1 MQLKGLV
8 RFFAGALILIS
19 VYYLSF
25 TFLVRSYESKVDL
38 QAKTDV
44 LKTNQTPEEKYKND
58 KEARAFY
65 QDTLTDLIKARR
77 QRILDSTSNQQIAG
91 FPWYITYTKAKER
104 ELNLG
109 LDLQGGMNVVLD
121 VSVEDVIRSLSGHS
135 TDKDFN
141 RALENAAAA
150 KKSSQSDFVTLFGQ
164 EYAKVAPQGRLATI
178 FANAYQ
184 KDINFNTSNDD
195 VLKVIRREA
204 GAAIKNTYL
213 VLQKRIDKFGVA
225 SPNISLDE
233 SKGIISV
240 ELAGVDN
247 PDRVRKY
254 LQASANLEFRETY
267 RNDADFVNNVLVK
280 MNDALKNATAGNPAV
295 DSAAAAAAKPAAAT
309 AAAGD
314 TSKDGSLAAFMGDSA
329 AKGKGGK
336 VDSAKLMADAE
347 KEFLKTNPLFAI
359 LHPQITQD
367 GQPLPSAVVGRIMPS
382 DTAAFKAYLKLPAV
396 RNVMPKDLVFAFGPE
411 NKVDKHGPLDVFA
424 LKINPANPTP
434 RVSGERVVDAKQD
447 YDQNGNAEIS
457 MSMDNVGAREWKKLT
472 GELAPKGGVDESRAN
487 LNYVA
492 VVLDSIVYTAP
503 SIINEIPGGHSQIT
517 GSFTVEEAKDL
528 ANILKSGKMPAP
540 AKIVQEQIVGP
551 TLGAES
557 IAAGAKSFII
567 SFIVIFV
574 LMLVYYNTAGI
585 VANIALILNLLF
597 TFGILASLGATLT
610 MPGIAGLVLT
620 VGMAVDTNVIIF
632 ERIKDELVHGRT
644 YQQAV
649 EFGYK
654 RSYAPVLDGHIT
666 SLLTA
671 IILFYFGLGPVLGFA
686 TTQIIGL
693 LLSLFC
699 GIMISRIVTDYY
711 TNKKRHFEYFTPIS
725 KKIFKHAAFDF
736 VGKRKYAYVISGIMI
751 LLGASSFF
759 HGFRHGVD
767 FDGGRSFTVRF
778 EQPMQ
783 TEEVRTILEKEFNSE
798 PYVKTIG
805 NTNQLNITTNY
816 RINEQSPEVDKEVT
830 EKLYNGLK
838 KFYDPSVTYEVF
850 NSPRYIVASQTVS
863 PTISDDLRAGAVK
876 ATILSLVVIFLYI
889 LLRFNKWQYSI
900 GTIFSLLHDV
910 MVTLAVFSYCRDI
923 VPFPLEVDQ
932 HFIAAILTVIGF
944 SMNDTVIVFDR
955 IREYFRGGQ
964 MKGQSRDT
972 IINKAINDTLSRTV
986 MTSLTVF
993 LTILIL
999 FIFGGEVTRGFAF
1012 AMLIGVITGTYSSI
1026 FVAAPVLVDFDKKN
1040 ELANESEAIP
1050 VKDAEKKGL
1059 AGTAVKK

>member
-38 QAKTDV
+38 QAKNDV
-44 LKTNQTPEEKYKND
+44 LKTNKSAVEKYPD
-58 KEARAFY
+58 SKEQQAFY
-65 QDTLTDLIKARR
+65 QDTLTELIKVRR

-135 TDKDFN
+135 TDAAFN
-141 RALENAAAA
+141 QALKNAAEA
-150 KKSSQSDFVTLFGQ
+150 KKTSQSDFVTLFGQ
-164 EYAKVAPQGRLATI
+164 EYQKIAPNGRLATI
-178 FANAYQ
+178 FANTYQ
-184 KDINFNTSNDD
+184 KDINFNTSNAD
-195 VLKVIRREA
+195 VLKVIRSEA

-267 RNDADFVNNVLVK
+267 RNDADFFNNVLAK
-280 MNDALKNATAGNPAV
+280 MNEALKDVSTGKPAAV
-295 DSAAAAAAKPAAAT
+295 DSAAAKADTTKAAKAAA
-309 AAAGD
+309 D
-314 TSKDGSLAAFMGDSA
+314 TTKEGSLASFMNDSA
-329 AKGKGGK
+329 KNKGGK

-347 KEFLKTNPLFAI
+347 KEFVKTNPLFAI
-359 LHPQITQD
+359 LHPNITQE
-367 GQPLPSAVVGRIMPS
+367 GPIPSATIGRILPS
-382 DTAAFKAYLKLPAV
+382 DTATFKAYLTLPAV
-396 RNVMPKDLVFAFGPE
+396 KAVMPKDLVFAFGPE
-411 NKVDKHGPLDVFA
+411 NKTDRHGLIEVFG
-424 LKINPANPTP
+424 LKINPTNPAP

-447 YDQNGNAEIS
+447 FDQNGNPEIS
-457 MSMDNVGAREWKKLT
+457 MTMDVVGARAWKKLT
-472 GELAPKGGVDESRAN
+472 GELAPKGGADDDRGN
-487 LNYVA
+487 LNFVA

-503 SIINEIPGGHSQIT
+503 SIINEIPGGNSQIT
-517 GSFTVEEAKDL
+517 GSFTIEEAKDL

-585 VANIALILNLLF
+585 VANIALVLNLLF

-767 FDGGRSFTVRF
+767 FDGGRSFTIRF
-778 EQPMQ
+778 EQPMK
-783 TEEVRTILEKEFNSE
+783 TEEVRSVLEKEFGTE
-798 PYVKTIG
+798 PFVKTIG

-816 RINEQSPEVDKEVT
+816 KINDQSPEVDKEVT

-838 KFYDPSVTYEVF
+838 KFYDGNVTYEVF
-850 NSPRYIVASQTVS
+850 SSPRYIVASQTVS

-910 MVTLAVFSYCRDI
+910 MVTLAVFSYCREF
-923 VPFPLEVDQ
+923 VPFSLEVDQ

-955 IREYFRGGQ
+955 IREYFRNGQ
-964 MKGQSRDT
+964 MKGESRNS

-1050 VKDAEKKGL
+1050 VKDADKKGL
-1059 AGTAVKK
+1059 AGAAVKK

>member
-25 TFLVRSYESKVDL
+25 TFLVRNYEKKIDVQALSDISKAYPSAEQKYPGNKEL
-38 QAKTDV
+38 QA
-44 LKTNQTPEEKYKND
+44 Y
-58 KEARAFY
+58 Y
-65 QDTLTDLIKARR
+65 QDSLTDLVKFRR
-77 QRILDSTSNQQIAG
+77 QRLLDSTSNKEMAG
-91 FPWYITYTKAKER
+91 FPWYVSYTKAKER

-121 VSVEDVIRSLSGHS
+121 VSVEDVIRSLSGQS
-135 TDKDFN
+135 KDPAFN
-141 RALENAAAA
+141 KALDLATQR
-150 KKSSQSDFVTLFGQ
+150 KKNSQSDFVTLFGQ
-164 EYAKVAPQGRLATI
+164 AYEEVQPNGRLATI

-184 KDINFNTSNDD
+184 KDINFNSSNQQ
-195 VLKVIRREA
+195 VLNIIRREA

-233 SKGIISV
+233 NKGIISV

-247 PDRVRKY
+247 PDRVRRY
-254 LQASANLEFRETY
+254 LQATANLEFREVY
-267 RNDADFVNNVLVK
+267 RNGQDFVANVLQP
-280 MNDALKNATAGNPAV
+280 MNDAIKNSLSGKKATDSTKV
-295 DSAAAAAAKPAAAT
+295 DSATVAAK
-309 AAAGD
+309 AAGD
-314 TSKDGSLAAFMGDSA
+314 TSKTGSLASYLSKDSA
-329 AKGKGGK
+329 KGK
-336 VDSAKLMADAE
+336 VDSAKARAELE
-347 KEFLKTNPLFAI
+347 KEAIAANPLFAV
-359 LHPQITQD
+359 LHPNITQD
-367 GQPLPSAVVGRIMPS
+367 GRIIPSSAIGMISPA
-382 DTAAFKAYLKLPAV
+382 DTATFKHYLLLPAV
-396 RNVMPKDLVFAFGPE
+396 RNILPKDIVFAYGPE
-411 NKVDKHGPLDVFA
+411 NKEDRHGPLEVYA

-434 RVSGERVVDAKQD
+434 RVGGESVVDARQD
-447 YDQNGNAEIS
+447 FDQNGSPEIS
-457 MSMDNVGAREWKKLT
+457 MTMDAMGAKAWKKLT
-472 GELAPKGGVDESRAN
+472 GELAPSNPEDRATY
-487 LNYVA
+487 NYVA
-492 VVLDSIVYTAP
+492 VVLDSIVYSAP
-503 SIINEIPGGHSQIT
+503 SILNEIAGGRSSIT
-517 GSFTVEEAKDL
+517 GSFTLEEAKDL

-557 IAAGAKSFII
+557 IAAGAKSFLI
-567 SFIVIFV
+567 SFVVIFA
-574 LMLVYYNTAGI
+574 LMLVYYNSAGW

-620 VGMAVDTNVIIF
+620 IGMAVDTNVIIF
-632 ERIKDELVHGRT
+632 ERIKDELARGKT

-649 EFGYK
+649 EDGYK
-654 RSYAPVLDGHIT
+654 KSYAPILDGHIT

-671 IILFYFGLGPVLGFA
+671 CILFYFGLGPVLGFA

-699 GIMISRIVTDYY
+699 GIMVSRIVTDYW

-736 VGKRKYAYVISGIMI
+736 VGKRKYAYVISGVMI

-778 EQPMQ
+778 EKPMN
-783 TEEVRTILEKEFNSE
+783 TDDVRSTLEKEFGTE

-816 RINEQSPEVDKEVT
+816 KVDEQSLVVDKEVT

-838 KFYDPSVTYEVF
+838 KFYDPSVTYEIF
-850 NSPRYIVASQTVS
+850 SSNRYIVASQTVS

-889 LLRFNKWQYSI
+889 LLRFSKWQYSI

-923 VPFPLEVDQ
+923 VPFALEVDQ

-955 IREYFRGGQ
+955 IREYFRNGTF
-964 MKGQSRDT
+964 KGESRDFV
-972 IINKAINDTLSRTV
+972 INKAINATLSRTV

-1012 AMLIGVITGTYSSI
+1012 AMLIGVVTGTYSSI
-1026 FVAAPVLVDFDKKN
+1026 FVAAPVLVDFDKHN
-1040 ELANESEAIP
+1040 RLSDESEAVVAKVVSEP
-1050 VKDAEKKGL
+1050 VVATKK
-1059 AGTAVKK
+1059 

>member
-25 TFLVRSYESKVDL
+25 TFLVRNYEKKVDAQALNDISKAFPNAGQKYPGNKEL
-38 QAKTDV
+38 Q
-44 LKTNQTPEEKYKND
+44 
-58 KEARAFY
+58 AFY
-65 QDTLTDLIKARR
+65 QDSLTDLVKLRR
-77 QRILDSTSNQQIAG
+77 QRLLDSSSNKQIAG
-91 FPWYITYTKAKER
+91 FPWYVSYTKAKER

-121 VSVEDVIRSLSGHS
+121 VSVEDVIRSLSGQS
-135 TDKDFN
+135 KDPAFN
-141 RALENAAAA
+141 KALELAVQR
-150 KKSSQSDFVTLFGQ
+150 KKNSQSDFVTLFGQ
-164 EYAKVAPQGRLATI
+164 AYEEVQPEGRLASI

-184 KDINFNTSNDD
+184 KDINFNSSNSQ
-195 VLKVIRREA
+195 VLSIIRREA

-233 SKGIISV
+233 NKGIISV

-247 PDRVRKY
+247 PDRVRRY
-254 LQASANLEFRETY
+254 LQATANLEFREVY
-267 RNDADFVNNVLVK
+267 RNGQDFVTNVLQPMNEAVK
-280 MNDALKNATAGNPAV
+280 NSLSGKKAV
-295 DSAAAAAAKPAAAT
+295 DTTKAAADTASVAK
-309 AAAGD
+309 AAGD
-314 TSKDGSLAAFMGDSA
+314 TSKTGSLASYLSKDT
-329 AKGKGGK
+329 GKTTGK
-336 VDSAKLMADAE
+336 VDSAKAKADLE
-347 KEFLKTNPLFAI
+347 KEAIAANPLFAI
-359 LHPQITQD
+359 LHPYITQD
-367 GQPLPSAVVGRIMPS
+367 GRIIPSSTVGMISPS
-382 DTAAFKAYLKLPAV
+382 DTATFKQYLQLPAV
-396 RNVMPKDLVFAFGPE
+396 KNILPKDLVFAYGPE
-411 NKVDKHGPLDVFA
+411 NKEDRHGPLEVFA
-424 LKINPANPTP
+424 LKVNPVKPEP
-434 RVSGERVVDAKQD
+434 RVGGESVVDARQD
-447 YDQNGNAEIS
+447 FDQNGSPEIS
-457 MSMDNVGAREWKKLT
+457 MTMDAVGAREWKKLT
-472 GELAPKGGVDESRAN
+472 GELAPSNPEDRSTF
-487 LNYVA
+487 NYVA
-492 VVLDSIVYTAP
+492 VVLDSIVYSAP
-503 SIINEIPGGHSQIT
+503 SILNEIAGGRSSIT
-517 GSFTVEEAKDL
+517 GSFTLEEAKDL

-557 IAAGAKSFII
+557 IAAGAKSFMI
-567 SFIVIFV
+567 SFVVIFV
-574 LMLVYYNTAGI
+574 LMLVYYNSAGW

-620 VGMAVDTNVIIF
+620 IGMAVDTNVIIF
-632 ERIKDELVHGRT
+632 ERIKDELARGKT

-649 EFGYK
+649 EDGYK
-654 RSYAPVLDGHIT
+654 KSYAPILDGHIT

-671 IILFYFGLGPVLGFA
+671 CILFYFGLGPVLGFA

-699 GIMISRIVTDYY
+699 GIMVSRIVTDYW

-725 KKIFKHAAFDF
+725 RKIFKHAAFDF
-736 VGKRKYAYVISGIMI
+736 VGKRKYAYVISTVMI

-778 EQPMQ
+778 EQPMK
-783 TEEVRTILEKEFNSE
+783 TEEVRADLEKIFGTE

-816 RINEQSPEVDKEVT
+816 KIDEQSLAVDKEVT
-830 EKLYNGLK
+830 EKLYQGLK
-838 KFYDPSVTYEVF
+838 KFYDPSVTYELF
-850 NSPRYIVASQTVS
+850 SSNRYIVASQTVS

-889 LLRFNKWQYSI
+889 LIRFSKWQYSI

-923 VPFPLEVDQ
+923 VPFALEVDQ

-955 IREYFRGGQ
+955 IREYFRNGTF
-964 MKGQSRDT
+964 KGESRDFV
-972 IINKAINDTLSRTV
+972 INKAINATLSRTV

-1012 AMLIGVITGTYSSI
+1012 AMLIGVVTGTYSSI

-1040 ELANESEAIP
+1040 KLADES
-1050 VKDAEKKGL
+1050 DAVL
-1059 AGTAVKK
+1059 AKIISEPAGGTVKK

>member
-25 TFLVRSYESKVDL
+25 TFLVRNYEKKVDAQALSDISKAYPSAEQKYPGNKEL
-38 QAKTDV
+38 QA
-44 LKTNQTPEEKYKND
+44 Y
-58 KEARAFY
+58 Y
-65 QDTLTDLIKARR
+65 QDSLTDLVKLRR
-77 QRILDSTSNQQIAG
+77 QRLLDSTSNKQMAG
-91 FPWYITYTKAKER
+91 FPWYVSYTKAKER

-121 VSVEDVIRSLSGHS
+121 VSVEDVIRSLSGQS
-135 TDKDFN
+135 KDPAFN
-141 RALENAAAA
+141 KALELATQR
-150 KKSSQSDFVTLFGQ
+150 KKNSQSDFVTLFGQ
-164 EYAKVAPQGRLATI
+164 AYEEVQPNGRLATI

-184 KDINFNTSNDD
+184 KDIDFNSTNQQ
-195 VLKVIRREA
+195 VLNIIRREA
-204 GAAIKNTYL
+204 SAAIKNTYL

-233 SKGIISV
+233 NKGIISV

-247 PDRVRKY
+247 PDRVRRY
-254 LQASANLEFRETY
+254 LQATANLEFREVY
-267 RNDADFVNNVLVK
+267 RNGQDFITNVLQPMNEAVK
-280 MNDALKNATAGNPAV
+280 NSLSGKKEVDSSNAV
-295 DSAAAAAAKPAAAT
+295 DSTAVVAKAAD
-309 AAAGD
+309 D
-314 TSKDGSLAAFMGDSA
+314 TSKTGSLASFLSKDSL
-329 AKGKGGK
+329 KGKGA
-336 VDSAKLMADAE
+336 DSAKL
-347 KEFLKTNPLFAI
+347 KEEMQKEALAANPLFAI
-359 LHPQITQD
+359 LHPYITQD
-367 GQPLPSAVVGRIMPS
+367 GRIIPSSTVGMISPA
-382 DTAAFKAYLKLPAV
+382 DTATFKRYLMLPAV
-396 RNVMPKDLVFAFGPE
+396 RNILPKDIVFAYGPE
-411 NKVDKHGPLDVFA
+411 NKEDRHGPLEVYA

-434 RVSGERVVDAKQD
+434 RVGGESVVDARQD
-447 YDQNGNAEIS
+447 FDQNGNPEIS
-457 MSMDNVGAREWKKLT
+457 MTMDAMGAKAWKKLT
-472 GELAPKGGVDESRAN
+472 GELAPSNPDDRSTY
-487 LNYVA
+487 NYVA
-492 VVLDSIVYTAP
+492 VVLDSIVYSAP
-503 SIINEIPGGHSQIT
+503 SILGEIGGGRSSIT
-517 GSFTVEEAKDL
+517 GSFTLEEAKDL

-557 IAAGAKSFII
+557 IAAGAKSFMI
-567 SFIVIFV
+567 SFVVIFV
-574 LMLVYYNTAGI
+574 LMLVYYNSAGW

-620 VGMAVDTNVIIF
+620 IGMAVDTNVIIF
-632 ERIKDELVHGRT
+632 ERIKDELARGKT

-649 EFGYK
+649 EDGYK
-654 RSYAPVLDGHIT
+654 KSYAPILDGHIT

-671 IILFYFGLGPVLGFA
+671 CILFYFGLGPVLGFA
-686 TTQIIGL
+686 TTQIIVL

-699 GIMISRIVTDYY
+699 GIMVSRIVTDFW
-711 TNKKRHFEYFTPIS
+711 TNKKRHFKYFTPVS
-725 KKIFKHAAFDF
+725 QKIFKHASFDF

-778 EQPMQ
+778 EKPMQ
-783 TEEVRTILEKEFNSE
+783 TEEVRADLEKVFGTE

-816 RINEQSPEVDKEVT
+816 KVDEQSLAVDKEVT
-830 EKLYNGLK
+830 EKLYEGLK
-838 KFYDPSVTYEVF
+838 KFYDPSVTYEIF
-850 NSPRYIVASQTVS
+850 TSNRYIIASQTVS

-889 LLRFNKWQYSI
+889 LLRFSKWQYSI

-923 VPFPLEVDQ
+923 VPFALEVDQ

-955 IREYFRGGQ
+955 IREYFRNGTY
-964 MKGQSRDT
+964 KGESRDFV
-972 IINKAINDTLSRTV
+972 INKAINATLSRTV

-1040 ELANESEAIP
+1040 KLSDESDAIAAKVVSEP
-1050 VKDAEKKGL
+1050 AVATKK
-1059 AGTAVKK
+1059 

>member
-38 QAKTDV
+38 QAKNDISK
-44 LKTNQTPEEKYKND
+44 LYKSPEEKYSND
-58 KEARAFY
+58 KEQQAFY
-65 QDTLTDLIKARR
+65 QDTLTELIKARR

-135 TDKDFN
+135 TDKEFN
-141 RALENAAAA
+141 RALQQAAEA
-150 KKSSQSDFVTLFGQ
+150 KKTSQSDFVTLFGQ

-184 KDINFNTSNDD
+184 KDINFNTSNED

-280 MNDALKNATAGNPAV
+280 MNDALKNEGSPKAAI
-295 DSAAAAAAKPAAAT
+295 DSAATASADSTAK
-309 AAAGD
+309 AAGD
-314 TSKDGSLAAFMGDSA
+314 TTKEGSLAAFMNDSA
-329 AKGKGGK
+329 KKKGGK

-347 KEFLKTNPLFAI
+347 KEFIKTNPLFAI
-359 LHPQITQD
+359 LHPQITQE
-367 GQPLPSAVVGRIMPS
+367 GPIPTAVVGRILPS
-382 DTAAFKAYLKLPAV
+382 DTATFKAYLTLPAV

-411 NKVDKHGPLDVFA
+411 NKTDKHGLLDVYA

-447 YDQNGNAEIS
+447 YDQNGNAEIA
-457 MSMDNVGAREWKKLT
+457 MVMDNVGAREWKKLT
-472 GELAPKGGVDESRAN
+472 GELAPKGGADENRAN
-487 LNYVA
+487 LNFVA

-585 VANIALILNLLF
+585 VANIALVLNLLF

-632 ERIKDELVHGRT
+632 ERIKDELVHGKN

-649 EFGYK
+649 ELGYR

-699 GIMISRIVTDYY
+699 GIMVSRIVTDYY

-767 FDGGRSFTVRF
+767 FDGGRSFTIRF
-778 EQPMQ
+778 EKPMQ
-783 TEEVRTILEKEFNSE
+783 TEQVRAILEKEFNSE

-816 RINEQSPEVDKEVT
+816 KINEQTPEVDREVT

-838 KFYDPSVTYEVF
+838 QFYEPTVTYEVF
-850 NSPRYIVASQTVS
+850 SSPRYIVASQTVS

-923 VPFPLEVDQ
+923 VPFALEVDQ

-955 IREYFRGGQ
+955 IREYFRSGQ
-964 MKGQSRDT
+964 MKGQSRNA

-1040 ELANESEAIP
+1040 ELSNESDVIP
-1050 VKDAEKKGL
+1050 AKDAEKSGL
-1059 AGTAVKK
+1059 AGAAVKK

>member
-25 TFLVRSYESKVDL
+25 TFLVRNYEKKVVTQALNDVSKSNPTAEQKYPGNKEL
-38 QAKTDV
+38 QAV
-44 LKTNQTPEEKYKND
+44 
-58 KEARAFY
+58 Y
-65 QDTLTDLIKARR
+65 QDSLSELVKERR
-77 QRILDSTSNQQIAG
+77 QRILDSASNKEIAG
-91 FPWYITYTKAKER
+91 FPWYVTYDKAKEK

-121 VSVEDVIRSLSGHS
+121 VSVEDVIRALSGQS
-135 TDKDFN
+135 RDAAFN
-141 RALENAAAA
+141 KALDLAVQR
-150 KKSSQSDFVTLFGQ
+150 KKTSQSDFVTLFGQ
-164 EYAKVAPQGRLATI
+164 AYEEVQPGGRLSVI

-184 KDINFNTSNDD
+184 KDIDFNTSNAK
-195 VLKVIRREA
+195 VLDVIRREA
-204 GAAIKNTYL
+204 SAAIKNTYL

-233 SKGIISV
+233 NKGIISV

-247 PDRVRKY
+247 PERVRKY
-254 LQASANLEFRETY
+254 LQASANLEFREVY
-267 RNDADFVNNVLVK
+267 KNDEQFIAGVIQPLNEAIKAAVGVTPAK
-280 MNDALKNATAGNPAV
+280 AATDSTKA
-295 DSAAAAAAKPAAAT
+295 DSAAVAK
-309 AAAGD
+309 AAGD
-314 TSKDGSLAAFMGDSA
+314 TSTGSLTAILDKNGAKSGKADSL
-329 AKGKGGK
+329 KT
-336 VDSAKLMADAE
+336 DAE
-347 KEFLKTNPLFAI
+347 RRAELARTEPFFSIFFPRYDPRQGVAFGPT
-359 LHPQITQD
+359 
-367 GQPLPSAVVGRIMPS
+367 VGMIQPS
-382 DTAAFKAYLKLPAV
+382 DTATFRRYLEIPSV
-396 RNVMPKDLVFAFGPE
+396 RNVLPKDLVFVYGAEDKE
-411 NKVDKHGPLDVFA
+411 NKHAPLPVYA
-424 LKINPANPTP
+424 IRVNPINPAP
-434 RVSGERVVDAKQD
+434 RVGGERVVDAKQD
-447 YDQNGNAEIS
+447 YDQSGRPEIS
-457 MSMDNVGAREWKKLT
+457 MTMDPVGAKEWKKLT
-472 GELAPKGGVDESRAN
+472 GELAPADPSNPAT

-492 VVLDSIVYTAP
+492 VVLDNIVYSAP
-503 SIINEIPGGHSQIT
+503 SIQGEISGGRSSIS
-517 GSFTVEEAKDL
+517 GSFTLEEANDL

-557 IAAGAKSFII
+557 IAAGAKSFLI
-567 SFIVIFV
+567 SFVVIFV
-574 LMLVYYNTAGI
+574 LMLVYYNTAGW

-620 VGMAVDTNVIIF
+620 IGMAVDTNVIIF
-632 ERIKDELVHGRT
+632 ERIKDELSRGKS

-649 EFGYK
+649 EDGYK

-686 TTQIIGL
+686 TTQILGL

-699 GIMISRIVTDYY
+699 GIMISRIVTDWW
-711 TNKKRHFEYFTPIS
+711 TNKKRHFEYFTPVS
-725 KKIFKHAAFDF
+725 RKIFKHAAFDF
-736 VGKRKYAYVISGIMI
+736 VGKRKYAYIVSFVMI
-751 LLGASSFF
+751 ALGASSFF

-767 FDGGRSFTVRF
+767 FDGGRNYTIRF
-778 EQPMQ
+778 EQPMKAD
-783 TEEVRTILEKEFNSE
+783 EVRDVLEHEFGTE

-805 NTNQLNITTNY
+805 TSNQLSITTNY
-816 RINEQSPEVDKEVT
+816 KIDEQSSAVDKEVV
-830 EKLYNGLK
+830 EKMYNGLK
-838 KFYDPSVTYEVF
+838 KFYEPGLTLEAFS
-850 NSPRYIVASQTVS
+850 SPRFIVASQTVS

-876 ATILSLVVIFLYI
+876 ATVLSLIVIFLYI
-889 LLRFNKWQYSI
+889 LLRFSKWQYSI

-923 VPFPLEVDQ
+923 VPFALEVDQ

-955 IREYFRGGQ
+955 IREYFRTGV
-964 MKGQSRDT
+964 MKGASRDQV
-972 IINKAINDTLSRTV
+972 INKAINDTLSRTV

-1012 AMLIGVITGTYSSI
+1012 AMLIGVLTGTYSSI
-1026 FVAAPVLVDFDKKN
+1026 FVAAPVLVDFDKN
-1040 ELANESEAIP
+1040 NQLMNESEALP
-1050 VKDAEKKGL
+1050 VKEAAAPASK
-1059 AGTAVKK
+1059 

>member
-25 TFLVRSYESKVDL
+25 TFLVRNYESKVAA
-38 QAKTDV
+38 QAASDV
-44 LKTNQTPEEKYKND
+44 SKSFPSAEQKYPGENNA
-58 KEARAFY
+58 ELRSVY
-65 QDTLTDLIKARR
+65 QDTLSDLVKERR
-77 QRILDSTSNQQIAG
+77 QRILDSASNKEMAG
-91 FPWYITYTKAKER
+91 FPWYVTYDKAKEK

-135 TDKDFN
+135 QDAAFRK
-141 RALENAAAA
+141 ALDLAVQR

-164 EYAKVAPQGRLATI
+164 AYEEVQPNGRLAVI
-178 FANAYQ
+178 FANSYQ
-184 KDINFNTSNDD
+184 REIDFNASNSK
-195 VLKVIRREA
+195 VLDVIRREA
-204 GAAIKNTYL
+204 NAAIKNTYL

-233 SKGIISV
+233 NKGIISV

-247 PDRVRKY
+247 PERVRKY
-254 LQASANLEFRETY
+254 LQASANLEFREVY
-267 RNDADFVNNVLVK
+267 RNDEQFISTILQP
-280 MNDALKNATAGNPAV
+280 MNEAIKAAVGGTTAK
-295 DSAAAAAAKPAAAT
+295 AAADTTQKAADSTAVAK
-309 AAAGD
+309 AAGD
-314 TSKDGSLAAFMGDSA
+314 TAATGSLTALLN
-329 AKGKGGK
+329 
-336 VDSAKLMADAE
+336 DSAKTGGKADSLKSEAE
-347 KEFLKTNPLFAI
+347 RRAELAKAEPFFSIFAPRY
-359 LHPQITQD
+359 HPQQGVAYGPII
-367 GQPLPSAVVGRIMPS
+367 GNILPT
-382 DTAAFKAYLKLPAV
+382 DTATFSRYLQIPAV
-396 RNVMPKDLVFAFGPE
+396 KNTLPKDLVFIYGAEDKE
-411 NKVDKHGPLDVFA
+411 NKRAPLNVYA
-424 LKINPANPTP
+424 IKVNPINPAP
-434 RVSGERVVDAKQD
+434 RVGGERIVDAKQD
-447 YDQNGNAEIS
+447 YDQTGRPEIS
-457 MSMDNVGAREWKKLT
+457 MTMDPTGAKEWKKLT
-472 GELAPKGGVDESRAN
+472 GELAPTDPSNPAT

-492 VVLDSIVYTAP
+492 VVLDNIVYSAP
-503 SIINEIPGGHSQIT
+503 SIQGEIGGGRSSIS
-517 GSFTVEEAKDL
+517 GSFTLEEANDL

-551 TLGAES
+551 TLGQES
-557 IAAGAKSFII
+557 IAAGAKSFMI
-567 SFIVIFV
+567 SFIVIFA
-574 LMLVYYNTAGI
+574 LMLVYYNTAGW

-620 VGMAVDTNVIIF
+620 IGMAVDTNVIIF
-632 ERIKDELVHGRT
+632 ERIKDELSRGKS

-649 EFGYK
+649 EDGYK
-654 RSYAPVLDGHIT
+654 RSYAPILDGHIT

-686 TTQIIGL
+686 TTQILGL

-699 GIMISRIVTDYY
+699 GIMVSRIVTDWW
-711 TNKKRHFEYFTPIS
+711 TNKKRHFEYFTPVS
-725 KKIFKHAAFDF
+725 RKIFKHASFDF
-736 VGKRKYAYVISGIMI
+736 VGKRKYAYIISFVMI
-751 LLGASSFF
+751 ALGASSFF

-767 FDGGRSFTVRF
+767 FDGGRNFTIRF
-778 EQPMQ
+778 EQAMK
-783 TEEVRTILEKEFNSE
+783 TDEVRDELEKQFGSE

-805 NTNQLNITTNY
+805 TANQLSITTNY
-816 RINEQSPEVDKEVT
+816 KIEEQSEVVDKEVT
-830 EKLYNGLK
+830 QKLFEGLK
-838 KFYDPSVTYEVF
+838 KFYEPGLTYEAFV
-850 NSPRYIVASQTVS
+850 SPRFIVASQTVS

-889 LLRFNKWQYSI
+889 LIRFSKWQYSI

-910 MVTLAVFSYCRDI
+910 MVTLAVFSYCRDF
-923 VPFPLEVDQ
+923 VPFALEVDQ

-955 IREYFRGGQ
+955 IREYFRTGV
-964 MKGQSRDT
+964 MKGATRDQV
-972 IINKAINDTLSRTV
+972 INKAINDTLSRTV

-1012 AMLIGVITGTYSSI
+1012 AMLIGVVTGTYSSI

-1040 ELANESEAIP
+1040 QLSNESEALP
-1050 VKDAEKKGL
+1050 VKEA
-1059 AGTAVKK
+1059 AAPATVKK

>member
-25 TFLVRSYESKVDL
+25 TFLVRNYEKKVAAQAQSDVTKSLPSAEQQYPGNKEL
-38 QAKTDV
+38 QAVYSDSLAELV
-44 LKTNQTPEEKYKND
+44 
-58 KEARAFY
+58 KE
-65 QDTLTDLIKARR
+65 RR
-77 QRILDSTSNQQIAG
+77 QRILDSTSNKEMAG
-91 FPWYITYTKAKER
+91 FPWYVTYDKAKEK

-121 VSVEDVIRSLSGHS
+121 VSVEDVIRALSGQS
-135 TDKDFN
+135 RDAAFN
-141 RALENAAAA
+141 KALELAVQR
-150 KKSSQSDFVTLFGQ
+150 KKTSQSDFVTLFGQ
-164 EYAKVAPQGRLATI
+164 AYEEVQPQGRLSTI

-184 KDINFNTSNDD
+184 KDIDFNTSNAK
-195 VLKVIRREA
+195 VLDVIRREA

-233 SKGIISV
+233 NKGIISV

-247 PDRVRKY
+247 PERVRKY
-254 LQASANLEFRETY
+254 LQASANLEFREVY
-267 RNDADFVNNVLVK
+267 KNDEQFIAGVIQP
-280 MNDALKNATAGNPAV
+280 MNEAIKAAVGVAPKAAKDSTKTDTAAVAKAGN
-295 DSAAAAAAKPAAAT
+295 DT
-309 AAAGD
+309 AS
-314 TSKDGSLAAFMGDSA
+314 TTGSLAAILD
-329 AKGKGGK
+329 GK
-336 VDSAKLMADAE
+336 DSAKSGKPDSLKSDAE
-347 KEFLKTNPLFAI
+347 RRAELAKAEPFFSIFFPRYDPRQGVAFGPIVGHI
-359 LHPQITQD
+359 L
-367 GQPLPSAVVGRIMPS
+367 PS
-382 DTAAFKAYLKLPAV
+382 DTATFRRYTEIPSV
-396 RNVMPKDLVFAFGPE
+396 RNVLPKDLVFVYGAEDKE
-411 NKVDKHGPLDVFA
+411 NKRAPLPVYA
-424 LKINPANPTP
+424 IRVNPINPTP
-434 RVSGERVVDAKQD
+434 RVSGERVIDAKQD
-447 YDQNGNAEIS
+447 YDQSGRPEIS
-457 MSMDNVGAREWKKLT
+457 MTMDQVGAKEWKKLT
-472 GELAPKGGVDESRAN
+472 GELAPTDPSNVAS

-492 VVLDSIVYTAP
+492 VVLDNIVYSAP
-503 SIINEIPGGHSQIT
+503 SIQGEIAGGRSSIS
-517 GSFTVEEAKDL
+517 GSFTLEEANDL

-557 IAAGAKSFII
+557 IAAGAKSFAI
-567 SFIVIFV
+567 SFVVIFV
-574 LMLVYYNTAGI
+574 LMLVYYNTAGW

-620 VGMAVDTNVIIF
+620 IGMAVDTNVIIF
-632 ERIKDELVHGRT
+632 ERIKDELSRGKT

-649 EFGYK
+649 EDGYK

-686 TTQIIGL
+686 TTQILGL

-699 GIMISRIVTDYY
+699 GIMISRIVTDWW
-711 TNKKRHFEYFTPIS
+711 TNKKRHFEYFTPVS
-725 KKIFKHAAFDF
+725 RKIFKHAAFDF
-736 VGKRKYAYVISGIMI
+736 VGKRKYAYIVSFVMI
-751 LLGASSFF
+751 ALGASSFF

-767 FDGGRSFTVRF
+767 FDGGRNYTIRF
-778 EQPMQ
+778 EQPMKADD
-783 TEEVRTILEKEFNSE
+783 VRDALEHEFGTE

-805 NTNQLNITTNY
+805 NSNQLSITTNY
-816 RINEQSPEVDKEVT
+816 KIEEQSEAVDREVT
-830 EKLYNGLK
+830 QKMFDGLK
-838 KFYDPSVTYEVF
+838 KFYEPGLTLEAF
-850 NSPRYIVASQTVS
+850 ASPRFIVASQTVS

-876 ATILSLVVIFLYI
+876 ATVLSLIVIFLYI
-889 LLRFNKWQYSI
+889 LLRFSKWQYSI

-923 VPFPLEVDQ
+923 VPFALEVDQ

-955 IREYFRGGQ
+955 IREYFRTGA
-964 MKGQSRDT
+964 MKGASRDQV
-972 IINKAINDTLSRTV
+972 INKAINDTLSRTV

-1026 FVAAPVLVDFDKKN
+1026 FVAAPVLVDFDKN
-1040 ELANESEAIP
+1040 NQLANESEALP
-1050 VKDAEKKGL
+1050 VKEAAAPASK
-1059 AGTAVKK
+1059 

>member
-25 TFLVRSYESKVDL
+25 TFLVRNYEEKVAAQAQSDISKSVPTAEQKYPNNKEL
-38 QAKTDV
+38 QAVYEDSLADLV
-44 LKTNQTPEEKYKND
+44 
-58 KEARAFY
+58 KE
-65 QDTLTDLIKARR
+65 RR
-77 QRILDSTSNQQIAG
+77 QRILDSTSNKEMAG
-91 FPWYITYTKAKER
+91 FPWYVTYDKAKEK

-109 LDLQGGMNVVLD
+109 LDLKGGMNVVLD

-135 TDKDFN
+135 QDAAFN
-141 RALENAAAA
+141 KALDLAVQR
-150 KKSSQSDFVTLFGQ
+150 KKTSQSDFVTLFGQ
-164 EYAKVAPQGRLATI
+164 AYEEVQPQGRLSTI

-184 KDINFNTSNDD
+184 KDIDFNTSNSK
-195 VLKVIRREA
+195 VLDVIRREA

-233 SKGIISV
+233 NKGIISV

-247 PDRVRKY
+247 PERVRKY
-254 LQASANLEFRETY
+254 LQASANLEFREVY
-267 RNDADFVNNVLVK
+267 RNDEQFISNILQP
-280 MNDALKNATAGNPAV
+280 MNEAIKAAVGGTTAK
-295 DSAAAAAAKPAAAT
+295 AAADTTQKATDSTTAAVAK
-309 AAAGD
+309 AAGD
-314 TSKDGSLAAFMGDSA
+314 TATTGSLTSILN
-329 AKGKGGK
+329 
-336 VDSAKLMADAE
+336 DSAKSGKPDSLKSDAE
-347 KEFLKTNPLFAI
+347 RRAELAKAEPFFSIFLPRY
-359 LHPQITQD
+359 HPQQGVAYGPVI
-367 GQPLPSAVVGRIMPS
+367 GNILPS
-382 DTAAFKAYLKLPAV
+382 DTATFSRYLKIPAV
-396 RNVMPKDLVFAFGPE
+396 KNVLPKDLVFVYGAEDKE
-411 NKVDKHGPLDVFA
+411 NKRAPLPVYA
-424 LKINPANPTP
+424 IKVNPINPAP
-434 RVSGERVVDAKQD
+434 RVGGERVVDAKQD
-447 YDQNGNAEIS
+447 YDQSGRPEIS
-457 MSMDNVGAREWKKLT
+457 MTMDIVGAKEWKKLT
-472 GELAPKGGVDESRAN
+472 GELAPTDPSNPAT

-492 VVLDSIVYTAP
+492 VVLDNIVYSAP
-503 SIINEIPGGHSQIT
+503 SIQGEIAGGRSSIS
-517 GSFTVEEAKDL
+517 GSFTLEEANDL

-551 TLGAES
+551 TLGKES
-557 IAAGAKSFII
+557 IEAGAKSFMI
-567 SFIVIFV
+567 SFVVIFI
-574 LMLVYYNTAGI
+574 LMLVYYNTAGW

-620 VGMAVDTNVIIF
+620 IGMAVDTNVIIF
-632 ERIKDELVHGRT
+632 ERIKDELSRGKS

-649 EFGYK
+649 EDGYK

-686 TTQIIGL
+686 TTQILGL

-699 GIMISRIVTDYY
+699 GIMVSRIVTDWW

-725 KKIFKHAAFDF
+725 RKIFKHASFDF
-736 VGKRKYAYVISGIMI
+736 VGKRKYAYIVSFVMI
-751 LLGASSFF
+751 ALGASSFF

-767 FDGGRSFTVRF
+767 FDGGRNFTVRF
-778 EQPMQ
+778 EQPMKA
-783 TEEVRTILEKEFNSE
+783 EEVRDELEKQFGSE

-805 NTNQLNITTNY
+805 TSNQLSITTNY
-816 RINEQSPEVDKEVT
+816 KIEEQSEAVDREVT
-830 EKLYNGLK
+830 QKLFDGLK
-838 KFYDPSVTYEVF
+838 KYYEPGLTYEAF
-850 NSPRYIVASQTVS
+850 ASPRFIIASQTVS

-889 LLRFNKWQYSI
+889 LLRFSKWQYSI

-910 MVTLAVFSYCRDI
+910 MVTLAVFSYCRDF
-923 VPFPLEVDQ
+923 VPFALEVDQ

-955 IREYFRGGQ
+955 IREYFRTGVL
-964 MKGQSRDT
+964 KGASRDQV
-972 IINKAINDTLSRTV
+972 INKAINDTLSRTV

-1040 ELANESEAIP
+1040 QLSNESEVVP
-1050 VKDAEKKGL
+1050 VKEAAAPATAKK
-1059 AGTAVKK
+1059 

>member
-44 LKTNQTPEEKYKND
+44 LKMKDAPEVKYKDD

-65 QDTLTDLIKARR
+65 QDTLNDLIKARR

-91 FPWYITYTKAKER
+91 FPWYVTYTKAKER

-121 VSVEDVIRSLSGHS
+121 VSVQDVILSLSGHS

-141 RALENAAAA
+141 RALENAAIA
-150 KKSSQSDFVTLFGQ
+150 KKASQSDFVTLFGQ

-184 KDINFNTSNDD
+184 KDINFNTSNDE

-280 MNDALKNATAGNPAV
+280 MNEALKNATAGKPVV
-295 DSAAAAAAKPAAAT
+295 DTAATAATKPAAAAT
-309 AAAGD
+309 D
-314 TSKDGSLAAFMGDSA
+314 SSKDGSLAAFIGDSA
-329 AKGKGGK
+329 GKKKGGK

-367 GQPLPSAVVGRIMPS
+367 GQPLPSAVVGRIMPT
-382 DTAAFKAYLKLPAV
+382 DTAAFKAYLTLQAV
-396 RNVMPKDLVFAFGPE
+396 KNVMPKDLVFAFGPE
-411 NKVDKHGPLDVFA
+411 NKQDKHGPLEVFA
-424 LKINPANPTP
+424 LKINPANPAP

-457 MSMDNVGAREWKKLT
+457 MAMDNVGAREWKKLT
-472 GELAPKGGVDESRAN
+472 GELAPKGGADESRAN

-644 YQQAV
+644 YPQAI
-649 EFGYK
+649 EFGYR

-725 KKIFKHAAFDF
+725 RKIFKHAAFDF
-736 VGKRKYAYVISGIMI
+736 VGKRKYAYVISGFMI

-767 FDGGRSFTVRF
+767 FDGGRSFTIRF
-778 EQPMQ
+778 DQPMK

-816 RINEQSPEVDKEVT
+816 RINEQNPEVDREVT

-838 KFYDPSVTYEVF
+838 KFYDKSLTYESF
-850 NSPRYIVASQTVS
+850 SSPRYIVASQTVS

-964 MKGQSRDT
+964 MKGMSRDG

-1040 ELANESEAIP
+1040 ELANESEAVP
-1050 VKDAEKKGL
+1050 VKDTDKKGL
-1059 AGTAVKK
+1059 ADAVKK

>member
-25 TFLVRSYESKVDL
+25 TFLVRNYEKKIDAQALSDISKAYPSAEQKYPGNKEL
-38 QAKTDV
+38 QA
-44 LKTNQTPEEKYKND
+44 Y
-58 KEARAFY
+58 Y
-65 QDTLTDLIKARR
+65 QDSLTDLVKFRR
-77 QRILDSTSNQQIAG
+77 QRLLDSTSNKQMAG
-91 FPWYITYTKAKER
+91 FPWYVSYTKAKER

-121 VSVEDVIRSLSGHS
+121 VSVEDVIRSLSGQS
-135 TDKDFN
+135 KDPAFN
-141 RALENAAAA
+141 KALELATQR
-150 KKSSQSDFVTLFGQ
+150 KKNSQSDFVTLFGQ
-164 EYAKVAPQGRLATI
+164 AYEEVQPNGRLASI

-184 KDINFNTSNDD
+184 KDINFNSSNQQ
-195 VLKVIRREA
+195 VLNIIRREA

-233 SKGIISV
+233 NKGIISV

-247 PDRVRKY
+247 PDRVRRY
-254 LQASANLEFRETY
+254 LQATANLEFREVY
-267 RNDADFVNNVLVK
+267 RNGQDFVTNVLQPMNEAVK
-280 MNDALKNATAGNPAV
+280 NSLSGKKAV
-295 DSAAAAAAKPAAAT
+295 DTAAKAADSSAVAT
-309 AAAGD
+309 TAKD
-314 TSKDGSLAAFMGDSA
+314 TSKTGSLASYLGKDS
-329 AKGKGGK
+329 AKGKA
-336 VDSAKLMADAE
+336 DSAKTKADLE
-347 KEFLKTNPLFAI
+347 KEAIAANPLFAI
-359 LHPQITQD
+359 LHPYITQD
-367 GQPLPSAVVGRIMPS
+367 GRIIPSSTIGMISPA
-382 DTAAFKAYLKLPAV
+382 DTGTFKRYLLIPAV
-396 RNVMPKDLVFAFGPE
+396 RNILPKDIVFAYGPE
-411 NKVDKHGPLDVFA
+411 NKEDRHGPLEVYA

-434 RVSGERVVDAKQD
+434 RVGGESVVDARQD
-447 YDQNGNAEIS
+447 FDQNGSPEIS
-457 MSMDNVGAREWKKLT
+457 MTMDAVGAREWKKLT
-472 GELAPKGGVDESRAN
+472 GELAPSNPEDRATF
-487 LNYVA
+487 NYVA
-492 VVLDSIVYTAP
+492 VVLDSIVYSAP
-503 SIINEIPGGHSQIT
+503 SILNEIAGGRSSIT
-517 GSFTVEEAKDL
+517 GSFTLEEAKDL

-557 IAAGAKSFII
+557 IAAGAKSFLI
-567 SFIVIFV
+567 SFIVIFA
-574 LMLVYYNTAGI
+574 LMLVYYNSAGW

-620 VGMAVDTNVIIF
+620 IGMAVDTNVIIF
-632 ERIKDELVHGRT
+632 ERIKDELARGKT

-649 EFGYK
+649 EDGYK
-654 RSYAPVLDGHIT
+654 KSYAPILDGHIT

-671 IILFYFGLGPVLGFA
+671 CILFYFGLGPVLGFA

-699 GIMISRIVTDYY
+699 GIMVSRIVTDYW

-725 KKIFKHAAFDF
+725 RKIFKHASFDF
-736 VGKRKYAYVISGIMI
+736 VGKRKYAYVISGVMI
-751 LLGASSFF
+751 LLGASSFI

-767 FDGGRSFTVRF
+767 FDGGRSYTVRF
-778 EQPMQ
+778 EKPMK
-783 TEEVRTILEKEFNSE
+783 TDDVRAVLEKEFGTE

-816 RINEQSPEVDKEVT
+816 KIDEQSLTVDKEVT

-838 KFYDPSVTYEVF
+838 QFYDPTVTYEIF
-850 NSPRYIVASQTVS
+850 ASNRYIVASQTVS

-889 LLRFNKWQYSI
+889 LLRFSKWQYSI

-910 MVTLAVFSYCRDI
+910 MVTLAVFSYCRDF
-923 VPFPLEVDQ
+923 VPFALEVDQ

-955 IREYFRGGQ
+955 IREYFRTGTF
-964 MKGQSRDT
+964 KGQSRDF

-1012 AMLIGVITGTYSSI
+1012 AMLIGVVTGTYSSI
-1026 FVAAPVLVDFDKKN
+1026 FVAAPVLVDFDRKN
-1040 ELANESEAIP
+1040 KLSDESEAIAARVVSEP
-1050 VKDAEKKGL
+1050 EIAGKK
-1059 AGTAVKK
+1059 

>member
-38 QAKTDV
+38 QAKNDISK
-44 LKTNQTPEEKYKND
+44 LYKSPEEKYSND
-58 KEARAFY
+58 KEQQAFY
-65 QDTLTDLIKARR
+65 QDTLTELIKARR

-135 TDKDFN
+135 TDKAFN
-141 RALENAAAA
+141 LALQNAAEA
-150 KKSSQSDFVTLFGQ
+150 KKTSQSDFVTLFGQ

-280 MNDALKNATAGNPAV
+280 MNDALKNVGSTKTTP
-295 DSAAAAAAKPAAAT
+295 DSTAAAKPDSTAKPAA
-309 AAAGD
+309 D
-314 TSKDGSLAAFMGDSA
+314 TTKDGSLAAFMKDS
-329 AKGKGGK
+329 AKGKNGK

-347 KEFLKTNPLFAI
+347 KEFMKTNPLFAI
-359 LHPQITQD
+359 MHPQITQE
-367 GQPLPSAVVGRIMPS
+367 GPIPTAVVGRILPS
-382 DTAAFKAYLKLPAV
+382 DTATFKAYLTLPAV

-411 NKVDKHGPLDVFA
+411 NKTDKHGLLDVYA

-447 YDQNGNAEIS
+447 YDQNGNAEIA
-457 MSMDNVGAREWKKLT
+457 MVMDNVGAREWKKLT
-472 GELAPKGGVDESRAN
+472 GELAPKGGADENRAN

-632 ERIKDELVHGRT
+632 ERIKDELVHGKN

-649 EFGYK
+649 ELGYR

-767 FDGGRSFTVRF
+767 FDGGRSFTIRF
-778 EQPMQ
+778 EKPMQ
-783 TEEVRTILEKEFNSE
+783 TEEVRAILEKEFNTE

-816 RINEQSPEVDKEVT
+816 KINEQTPEVDKEVT

-838 KFYDPSVTYEVF
+838 KFYEPNVTYEVF
-850 NSPRYIVASQTVS
+850 ASPRYIVASQTVS

-876 ATILSLVVIFLYI
+876 ATILSLIVIFLYI

-955 IREYFRGGQ
+955 IREYFRTGQ
-964 MKGQSRDT
+964 MKGQSRDN

-1059 AGTAVKK
+1059 AGAAVKK

>member
-25 TFLVRSYESKVDL
+25 TFLVRNYEKKVAAQAQSDVSKSFPSAEQKYPGNKEL
-38 QAKTDV
+38 QAI
-44 LKTNQTPEEKYKND
+44 
-58 KEARAFY
+58 Y
-65 QDTLTDLIKARR
+65 QDTLADLVKERR
-77 QRILDSTSNQQIAG
+77 QRILDSTSNKEIAG
-91 FPWYITYTKAKER
+91 FPWFVNYDKAKGK

-121 VSVEDVIRSLSGHS
+121 VSVDDVIRALSGHS
-135 TDKDFN
+135 KDAAFN
-141 RALENAAAA
+141 KALELAVQQ
-150 KKSSQSDFVTLFGQ
+150 KKTSQSDFVTLFGQ
-164 EYAKVAPQGRLATI
+164 AYEKVQPGGRLSTI

-184 KDINFNTSNDD
+184 KDIDFNSSNSK
-195 VLKVIRREA
+195 VLDVIRKEA
-204 GAAIKNTYL
+204 SAAIKNTYL

-233 SKGIISV
+233 TKGIISV

-247 PDRVRKY
+247 PERVRKY
-254 LQASANLEFRETY
+254 LQASANLEFREVYKNSNEFVAGVIQPMNEAIKRATGATAP
-267 RNDADFVNNVLVK
+267 ADTTK
-280 MNDALKNATAGNPAV
+280 KDSTATAGK
-295 DSAAAAAAKPAAAT
+295 AAA
-309 AAAGD
+309 D
-314 TSKDGSLAAFMGDSA
+314 TSSTGSLANYLNKDS
-329 AKGKGGK
+329 GK
-336 VDSAKLMADAE
+336 AKLADS
-347 KEFLKTNPLFAI
+347 LKTEDQRRAELAKAEPFFSIFFPRYSQQQGIIPGPSVGSI
-359 LHPQITQD
+359 LPQ
-367 GQPLPSAVVGRIMPS
+367 
-382 DTAAFKAYLKLPAV
+382 DTATFNRYLQLPAV
-396 RNVMPKDLVFAFGPE
+396 KSVLPKDLVFVFGSE
-411 NKVDKHGPLDVFA
+411 NKEDKRAPIPVYA
-424 LKINPANPTP
+424 IKVNPSNPTP
-434 RVSGERVVDAKQD
+434 RVSGERIVDAKQD
-447 YDQNGNAEIS
+447 YDQTGNPEIS
-457 MSMDNVGAREWKKLT
+457 MTMDNIGAREWKKLT
-472 GELAPKGGVDESRAN
+472 GELVPSNPNDPASF
-487 LNYVA
+487 NYVA
-492 VVLDSIVYTAP
+492 VVLDNIVYSAP
-503 SIINEIPGGHSQIT
+503 SIQGEIAGGRSSIT
-517 GSFTVEEAKDL
+517 GSFTLEEANDL

-540 AKIVQEQIVGP
+540 AKIVSEQIVGP

-574 LMLVYYNTAGI
+574 LMLVYYNTAGW

-620 VGMAVDTNVIIF
+620 IGMAVDTNVIIF
-632 ERIKDELVHGRT
+632 ERIKDELSRGKS

-649 EFGYK
+649 EDGYK

-686 TTQIIGL
+686 TTQILGL

-699 GIMISRIVTDYY
+699 GIMISRIVTDWW

-725 KKIFKHAAFDF
+725 RKIFKHAAFDF
-736 VGKRKYAYVISGIMI
+736 VGKRKYAYVVSFIMI
-751 LLGASSFF
+751 ALGASSFF

-767 FDGGRSFTVRF
+767 FDGGRNFTIRF
-778 EQPMQ
+778 EQPVES
-783 TEEVRTILEKEFNSE
+783 EEVRNVLEKEFGTE

-805 NTNQLNITTNY
+805 GSNQLSITTNY
-816 RINEQSPEVDKEVT
+816 KIEDQGEAVDREVT

-838 KFYDPSVTYEVF
+838 KFYDPSVTYEAF
-850 NSPRYIVASQTVS
+850 NSPRFIVASQTVS

-889 LLRFNKWQYSI
+889 LIRFSKWQYSI

-910 MVTLAVFSYCRDI
+910 MVTLAVFSYCREF
-923 VPFPLEVDQ
+923 VPFALEVDQ

-955 IREYFRGGQ
+955 IREYFRTGQ
-964 MKGQSRDT
+964 LKGASRDQV
-972 IINKAINDTLSRTV
+972 INKAINDTLSRTV

-1026 FVAAPVLVDFDKKN
+1026 FVAAPVLVDFDRKN
-1040 ELANESEAIP
+1040 ELSNESEAVP
-1050 VKDAEKKGL
+1050 AKEAPLATAKK
-1059 AGTAVKK
+1059 

>member
-25 TFLVRSYESKVDL
+25 TFLVRSYEKKVAAQAQSDISKSFAGAEQKYPGNKEL
-38 QAKTDV
+38 QAV
-44 LKTNQTPEEKYKND
+44 
-58 KEARAFY
+58 Y
-65 QDTLTDLIKARR
+65 QDSLAELVKERR
-77 QRILDSTSNQQIAG
+77 QRILDSTSNKEIAG
-91 FPWYITYTKAKER
+91 FPWNITYDKAKEK

-121 VSVEDVIRSLSGHS
+121 VSVEDVIRSLSGYS
-135 TDKDFN
+135 KDPAFN
-141 RALENAAAA
+141 KALDLAVER
-150 KKSSQSDFVTLFGQ
+150 KKTSQSDFVTLFGKAYEEVQ
-164 EYAKVAPQGRLATI
+164 PSGRLSVI

-184 KDINFNTSNDD
+184 KDIDFNTSNAK
-195 VLKVIRREA
+195 VLDVIRREA
-204 GAAIKNTYL
+204 STAIKNTYL

-233 SKGIISV
+233 NKGIISV

-247 PDRVRKY
+247 PERVRKY
-254 LQASANLEFRETY
+254 LQASANLEFREVY
-267 RNDADFVNNVLVK
+267 RNDENFITNVIQPMNEAIKAAVGGTKAAVADSVK
-280 MNDALKNATAGNPAV
+280 KDSTTAV
-295 DSAAAAAAKPAAAT
+295 AKAAT
-309 AAAGD
+309 D
-314 TSKDGSLAAFMGDSA
+314 TSTTGSLTDILNNKDTAKSGKADSL
-329 AKGKGGK
+329 K
-336 VDSAKLMADAE
+336 SDAE
-347 KEFLKTNPLFAI
+347 RRAEFAKVEPFFSI
-359 LHPQITQD
+359 FSPRYHPQQ
-367 GQPLPSAVVGRIMPS
+367 GVFYGPVVGLISPS
-382 DTAAFKAYLKLPAV
+382 DTATFRRYLQIPSV
-396 RNVMPKDLVFAFGPE
+396 RNVMPKDLVFAYGAEDKE
-411 NKVDKHGPLDVFA
+411 NKRAPLQVYA
-424 LKINPANPTP
+424 LKINPINPAP

-447 YDQNGNAEIS
+447 FDQTSNRIEIS
-457 MSMDNVGAREWKKLT
+457 MTMDPAGAKEWKKLT
-472 GELAPKGGVDESRAN
+472 GELAPADPSNIAS

-492 VVLDSIVYTAP
+492 VVLDNIVYSAP
-503 SIINEIPGGHSQIT
+503 SIQSEIAGGRSSIS
-517 GSFTVEEAKDL
+517 GSFTLEEANDL

-557 IAAGAKSFII
+557 IEAGAKSFLI
-567 SFIVIFV
+567 SFAVIFV
-574 LMLVYYNTAGI
+574 LMLVYYNTAGW

-632 ERIKDELVHGRT
+632 ERIKDELSHGKN

-649 EFGYK
+649 EDGYK

-671 IILFYFGLGPVLGFA
+671 VILFYFGLGPVLGFA
-686 TTQIIGL
+686 TTQILGL

-699 GIMISRIVTDYY
+699 GIMVSRIVTDWW

-725 KKIFKHAAFDF
+725 RKIFKHAAFDF
-736 VGKRKYAYVISGIMI
+736 VGKRKYAYIISGVMI

-767 FDGGRSFTVRF
+767 FDGGRNFTIRF
-778 EQPMQ
+778 EQP
-783 TEEVRTILEKEFNSE
+783 TNADEVRDQLKEQFGTE

-805 NTNQLNITTNY
+805 GSNQLSITTNY
-816 RINEQSPEVDKEVT
+816 KINEQSEAVDREVT
-830 EKLYNGLK
+830 QKLFEGLK
-838 KFYDPSVTYEVF
+838 KYYEPGLTYEAF
-850 NSPRYIVASQTVS
+850 SSPRFIVASQTVS

-876 ATILSLVVIFLYI
+876 ATILSLIVIFLYI
-889 LLRFNKWQYSI
+889 LLRFSKWQYSI

-910 MVTLAVFSYCRDI
+910 MVTLAVFSYCRDF
-923 VPFPLEVDQ
+923 VPFALEVDQ

-955 IREYFRGGQ
+955 IREYFRTGV
-964 MKGQSRDT
+964 MKGASRDQV
-972 IINKAINDTLSRTV
+972 INKAINDTLSRTV

-1012 AMLIGVITGTYSSI
+1012 AMLIGVVTGTYSSI

-1040 ELANESEAIP
+1040 QLANESEALP
-1050 VKDAEKKGL
+1050 VKEAATPASVRK
-1059 AGTAVKK
+1059 